1 MDRRFYIVCGVL
13 LASAVWIRFVSH
25 GDEVPLRREL
35 EEFPSRI
42 GEWREV
48 SEELF
53 GERVL
58 RVLGADDYL
67 NRGYVHPSG
76 ASVWLYI
83 GYYRSQRH
91 GDLIHS
97 PKHCLPGSGWQ
108 PLVSDRITVDVPG
121 RGEVRINRYLIQKGG
136 ERQLVLYWYQ
146 SRGRTIASEYMRRFW
161 LVVDAMTRRRTDGAL
176 VEVSAPV
183 EGSVEEV
190 LDLELDFVRKIFPLL
205 SDYLPD

>member
-1 MDRRFYIVCGVL
+1 M
-13 LASAVWIRFVSH
+13 ASAVWIRFASH

-58 RVLGADDYL
+58 EVLGADDYL
-67 NRGYVHPSG
+67 NRGYVHRSG

-83 GYYRSQRH
+83 GYYRSQRQ

-121 RGEVRINRYLIQKGG
+121 RGRVRINRYLIQKGG

-146 SRGRTIASEYMRRFW
+146 SRGRTIASEYIRRFW

-183 EGSVEEV
+183 PTEGSMEAV